1 MAVRD
6 LLRLGCLAGLK
17 TVAVIVCFEEGR
29 NDHVKMVSPGIVMFE
44 SVNIASVNSSFVQPR
59 CQNHQNIENVL
70 FFLNFYWP
78 LL

>member
-1 MAVRD
+1 MNVTGTPTSTAPFTS
-6 LLRLGCLAGLK
+6 L